1 MLTKRRGRP
10 LQGLEAVIEPDLI
23 EWGEYARKRDRVPGD
38 WPEEISLSKL
48 MREGFHGAGQSGG
61 GEQPMPDRMLAVDVV
76 VAGLP
81 PRPRKAVDLFY
92 RKYGRNEKLA
102 AYAFGRGNRW
112 FRMCLKEGRR
122 LIVAVLLPN

>member
-10 LQGLEAVIEPDLI
+10 LQGLEAVIDPDLR
-23 EWGEYARKRDRVPGD
+23 EWGEYARKRDRAPGD
-38 WPEEISLSKL
+38 WPEETSLSKFA
-48 MREGFHGAGQSGG
+48 REGFHGAGQSGG
-61 GEQPMPDRMLAVDVV
+61 GEQPMPDRLLAVDV
-76 VAGLP
+76 AIATLS

-92 RKYGRNEKLA
+92 RRHGCNEKLA

-122 LIVAVLLPN
+122 TLAVILLPN